1 MPKVIINHSTKKL
14 INDHR
19 EIMSASIDNQYIY
32 IAGSGVIAANTL
44 IKKQYSYVLELF
56 NSKSLFLINEIKTV

>member
-14 INDHR
+14 ITDHR
-19 EIMSASIDNQYIY
+19 EIISASIDKEYIY
-32 IAGSGVIAANTL
+32 ITGEGAIYANTL
-44 IKKQYSYVLELF
+44 IKKPYAYVMELF

>member
-14 INDHR
+14 INCHR
-19 EIMSASIDNQYIY
+19 QLIKASLDNQYIY

-44 IKKQYSYVLELF
+44 INKKYSYVMELF
-56 NSKSLFLINEIKTV
+56 NSKSLFLINEFKTL